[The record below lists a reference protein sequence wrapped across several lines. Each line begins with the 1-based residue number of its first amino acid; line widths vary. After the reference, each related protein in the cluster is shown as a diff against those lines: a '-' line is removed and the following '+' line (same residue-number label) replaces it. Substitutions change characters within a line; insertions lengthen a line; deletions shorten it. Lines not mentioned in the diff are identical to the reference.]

1 MTSWKNGKRLTR
13 LILIILPLVESSKL
27 YYSISEVA
35 AMFDVNAS
43 LIRFWEK
50 EFDIIKPRKNA
61 KGNRLFT
68 RQDIDNIAL
77 IHHYVKERRLTLE
90 GARQKIRENRD
101 DAEHSFQIVQSLK
114 KVRAIL
120 LEIKENLNS
129 ET

>member
-120 LEIKENLNS
+120 LEIKENLNF